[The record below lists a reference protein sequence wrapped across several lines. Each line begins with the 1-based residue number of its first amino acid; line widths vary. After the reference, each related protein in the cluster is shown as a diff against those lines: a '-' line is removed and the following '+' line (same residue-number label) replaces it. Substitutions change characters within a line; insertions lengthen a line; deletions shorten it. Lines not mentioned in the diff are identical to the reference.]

1 MNEPDVRRFM
11 CHPLTMI
18 ASDGGPRAPNGE
30 LTHPR
35 SYGNNARVLGRYVRE
50 LKPLTLEAA
59 VRKMTPLPARTF
71 RLEGRGELKPGAAA
85 DIVVFDPDRVADQA
99 TFDQPRAYAVGFSD
113 VFVNGTAVLRNET
126 LTGEHPG
133 KPVRLAPASRQDG
146 LETANRARRQPILER
161 LREDES
167 FFLGHDR
174 SFRPGH
180 SRFDGVRAGFEPG
193 RVRHEAK
200 VMGHLETDGLVDGE
214 VRGHRP
220 PRAVINPGLR
230 L

>member
-146 LETANRARRQPILER
+146 LETANRARRQSSSNGYGR
-161 LREDES
+161 MKVS
-167 FFLGHDR
+167 FSVTTVPSGQATRASMVCGPAL
-174 SFRPGH
+174 
-180 SRFDGVRAGFEPG
+180 SRVVSVTKR
-193 RVRHEAK
+193 K
-200 VMGHLETDGLVDGE
+200 
-214 VRGHRP
+214 
-220 PRAVINPGLR
+220 
-230 L
+230 